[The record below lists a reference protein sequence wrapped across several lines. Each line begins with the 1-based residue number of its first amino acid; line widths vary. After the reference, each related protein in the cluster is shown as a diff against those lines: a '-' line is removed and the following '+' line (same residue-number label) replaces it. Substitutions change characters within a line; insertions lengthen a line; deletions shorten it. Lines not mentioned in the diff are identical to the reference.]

1 MSNASEYGY
10 FAKNV
15 ATNLEVTTSTL
26 RRWSIE
32 LEKAGYTFERNNK
45 DQRIYYQHD
54 INAFKRLKELVNEG
68 TTLIDAINVVTSM
81 DSEVVDIQKTPSVH
95 QTETRLTAQHL
106 EEILDRKINKA
117 VQEAYEYG
125 RKQGQEEILKQI
137 EKIEQRSKE
146 RDEKLMSMV
155 RAIQEEKEEVR
166 QLIAASKE
174 KEKKS
179 LWKRLFNQP

>member
-68 TTLIDAINVVTSM
+68 TTLIDAINIVISI
-81 DSEVVDIQKTPSVH
+81 DSEALDTQKTPSVY
-95 QTETRLTAQHL
+95 QPETRLTVQHL
-106 EEILDRKINKA
+106 EEILDKKINKA

-137 EKIEQRSKE
+137 EKIEQRSNE

-155 RAIQEEKEEVR
+155 RTIQEEKEKIR
-166 QLIAASKE
+166 QLIAASQE

-179 LWKRLFNQP
+179 FWKRLFN

>member
-1 MSNASEYGY
+1 MSNAEEYGY

-68 TTLIDAINVVTSM
+68 TTLIDAINTVVSIDLET
-81 DSEVVDIQKTPSVH
+81 VDAQKTPSVY
-95 QTETRLTAQHL
+95 QSETRLTVQHI
-106 EEILDRKINKA
+106 EEILDKKINKA
-117 VQEAYEYG
+117 IQEAYEYG
-125 RKQGQEEILKQI
+125 RKQGQEETLKQI
-137 EKIEQRSKE
+137 ERIEQRSNE

-155 RAIQEEKEEVR
+155 RTIQEEKEEIR
-166 QLIAASKE
+166 QLIAASQE

-179 LWKRLFNQP
+179 FWKRLFN